1 MEKNGKG
8 VFQQENTRLSGWTC
22 PSCILCVKMGLGCCF
37 RQALGIV
44 RAYVGLEGIMS
55 LMQLV
60 MGQFPG
66 FH

>member
-1 MEKNGKG
+1 MEKAFSNRKTLVCQDGLARAA
-8 VFQQENTRLSGWTC
+8 F
-22 PSCILCVKMGLGCCF
+22 CVSRWDSVAVLDRHSAF
-37 RQALGIV
+37 GIV